1 MIESAK
7 NVEKTCKNAKTTIF
21 TKENGEK
28 LKTQVISSFSSFYS
42 KLDKGIKDIVEKE
55 SPKQN
60 DSVSPKQVNR
70 YVLITLIQRK
80 WTSMEFSVM
89 GLELYNR

>member
-1 MIESAK
+1 MIAWRYPPIDDISILIESAK

-55 SPKQN
+55 SPKQS

-70 YVLITLIQRK
+70 YFLH
-80 WTSMEFSVM
+80 
-89 GLELYNR
+89 